1 MEKLWG
7 GRFREALNPEIA
19 RFNTSFPFDRRLLP
33 ADIRTN
39 AAYCR
44 ALQRAG
50 LLSEEEAARIV
61 EALARILEQVEQDPG
76 ALDRYAAEDV
86 HSFVEARL
94 AELVGESAYKLR
106 TGRSRNDQVST
117 DLRLYLREQCDLWL
131 AELLEL
137 ETAVLDLAERY
148 AGVSLPGYTHLQRAQ
163 PILWGHYLLAYFEMF
178 ERDRERVST
187 ARTRLNVL
195 PLGAGALAG
204 TSVPIDREWLARELG
219 FERVAANSLDAVSD
233 RDFVLDV
240 LFAAAVLQMHLSR
253 LAEDFILYATSEF
266 GFLTLGDAVST
277 GSSLMPQK
285 KNPDAL
291 ELIRGKAGRVFGH
304 LMSVLVMMK
313 GLPLAYNK
321 DMQEDKEAVFDA
333 LDTVRACVRVATT
346 VLHHVEL
353 RPERMTHAALG
364 DYTNATELAD
374 YLVRK
379 GLTFRHAHDLVGR
392 IVLYAAHMEKSLSE
406 LSLEEYR
413 QFAPQIEAD
422 VYEALSLER
431 ALASK
436 RTFGGTAPERVR
448 AALQEAR
455 QRMNALRRDRETI
468 TSG

>member
-7 GRFREALNPEIA
+7 GRFREALDPEVA
-19 RFNTSFPFDRRLLP
+19 HFNASFAFDRKLLS
-33 ADIRTN
+33 ADIRVQ

-50 LLSEEEAARIV
+50 LLSEDEAARLLD
-61 EALARILEQVEQDPG
+61 ALARIREQAEREPDS
-76 ALDRYAAEDV
+76 LDRSPAEDV

-94 AELVGESAYKLR
+94 AEMVGDLAYKLR

-117 DLRLYLREQCDLWL
+117 DLRLYLRQQCDLWL
-131 AELLEL
+131 ADLLEL
-137 ETAVLDLAERY
+137 EAALLDLAERY
-148 AGVSLPGYTHLQRAQ
+148 AEVPLPGYTHLQRAQ

-178 ERDRERVST
+178 ERDRDRVGA
-187 ARTRLNVL
+187 ARARLNVL

-233 RDFVLDV
+233 RDFVLEV
-240 LFAAAVLQMHLSR
+240 LFAAALLQMHLSR
-253 LAEDFILYATSEF
+253 LAEDLILYATSEF
-266 GFLTLGDAVST
+266 GFLALGDAVST

-291 ELIRGKAGRVFGH
+291 ELIRGKTGRVFGH
-304 LMSVLVMMK
+304 LMGTLTVMK

-333 LDTVRACVRVATT
+333 LDTVRASVRVMTT
-346 VLHHVEL
+346 VLRHVEL
-353 RPERMTHAALG
+353 HPERMAGAALG
-364 DYTNATELAD
+364 DYTNATELAE

-379 GLTFRHAHDLVGR
+379 GMAFRHAHDLVGR
-392 IVLYAAHMEKSLSE
+392 IVLYAAEAGKRLDE

-413 QFAPQIEAD
+413 RFAPQIEAD
-422 VYEALSLER
+422 VYAALSLES

-436 RTFGGTAPERVR
+436 RVLGGTAPERVR
-448 AALQEAR
+448 AALREAR
-455 QRMNALRRDRETI
+455 QRVEAVRRDRRAI
-468 TSG
+468 TPG